1 MHQAGQWDLC
11 KLLNHSHPGEGGGP
25 GGQEAGGE
33 TKMQSLH
40 LGDGAIR
47 TLRPM
52 CVLHQHVTVS
62 DTEILEDHSPHQ
74 ERLEVP

>member
-1 MHQAGQWDLC
+1 M
-11 KLLNHSHPGEGGGP
+11 
-25 GGQEAGGE
+25 
-33 TKMQSLH
+33 KMQSLH

-47 TLRPM
+47 TLRPV